1 MATFV
6 LVHGAMH
13 SGSHWDLLVEELAER
28 GHRSIAPDLP
38 IEDQDAGCAEYA
50 VAVLASIGDL
60 DEEPVVVGH
69 SLGCLTVPLVAAR
82 QPVRRVI
89 YLAGPLPVPGKSFA
103 QQSVEIPDMIMPTVP
118 AAALDYEEGGVLA
131 DQSAE
136 ALTNAFYHDC
146 PPELLP
152 WLLAGLRPQAT
163 KPIMEITPVR
173 ALPEVESS
181 YIVCTD
187 DHAIN
192 PQVCRAIAS
201 RTLGVEPIEIESSH
215 SPFASKPAALAD
227 ILEGLA
233 AS

>member
-13 SGSHWDLLVEELAER
+13 SGSHWDLVVEELSKR

-38 IEDQDAGCAEYA
+38 IEDYDAGCSEYA
-50 VAVLASIGDL
+50 EVVLASMAGL
-60 DEEPVVVGH
+60 DEEPVLVGH
-69 SLGCLTVPLVAAR
+69 SLGCLTVPLVASRRPMR
-82 QPVRRVI
+82 QVI

-103 QQSVEIPDMIMPTVP
+103 QLSVETPDMIMPSVP
-118 AAALDYEEGGVLA
+118 SSATDYEEGGELA
-131 DQSAE
+131 EQSAE

-146 PPELLP
+146 PPELIP
-152 WLLAGLRPQAT
+152 WLLQGLRPQAT
-163 KPIMEITPVR
+163 KPIMEITPLD

-181 YIVCTD
+181 YIVCTN

-192 PQVCRAIAS
+192 PEVCRAMA
-201 RTLGVEPIEIESSH
+201 RDTLGLEPIEIESSH

-227 ILEGLA
+227 IFETLA
-233 AS
+233 LS